1 VTNWQVMLGSVEG
14 MRPGAAP
21 GDGTESLRVNARS
34 AGEDLIERDA
44 ELETL
49 AVALARLEDRIGG
62 VVTVNAPAGL
72 GKTTL
77 VERAITAATRAG
89 YRVRSAAP
97 GPQER
102 HFAYGVMRT
111 LLEAPLHD
119 ADESEQARL
128 LDGAAAQAGELLL
141 GGTVPGPDATTGIAH
156 SMLWLCAALTDG
168 TAPMLLVI
176 DDGHWADRPSLEVIS
191 YLARRVSDV
200 PVLIVLAFRPDVP
213 DAASDLLTLI
223 GDGRFTE
230 SLILRPLTAA
240 GSAELMRRS
249 APAAPIDVCRRCHD
263 AAHGN
268 PWLVGELG
276 HQVASHGP
284 GSLSFPIGSEMPVRA
299 LARDVIDRRLAAL
312 SAGDRAVSAALAVL
326 GERGATHVVAAVA
339 GMSLDDVATSRDAL
353 GSAGLLRPDA
363 QGLAHALIAAAILE
377 SLPRAESERLHREAA
392 RTLLSDGARSDIV
405 AGHLLQCPP
414 HGDRATAAVLRDAAN
429 NASRRG
435 APHAAAAYLQRAL
448 EERAPGDDRGQLLA
462 ALAVATFDAGLAG
475 ARERLRQAL
484 AQVDDHTSRVELLT
498 RLATWYVLDAGD
510 DELSALLAQE
520 VAADHGPDTRLALEV
535 AALEM
540 LIMVPDRH
548 PERAARLAALTD
560 DDAADPI
567 LERAV
572 LAHRAWLATE
582 LGIPDAATCA
592 AFARR
597 ALDGDLLLAEAGS
610 RAGFHCCVRALIFT
624 DHFAQ
629 AGAAITAL
637 RKDHTVRGSLRLQAG
652 AAWYAAELAQRTGQI
667 ADAENEAR
675 LALDLTPD
683 DVNLFTGGA
692 IEILVWAL
700 AQRGAFAEAHALL
713 EEHGLRGNLGEQIWE
728 IGILHSRSVLALAE
742 GDFPRAHDE
751 AVHAGRLRIA
761 QGRPNPAWT
770 PWRATASLAL
780 AHQGHRSDAAALA
793 AEELALAERFGA
805 ATAVL
810 TATHAAAVAEP
821 DDAKRREL
829 CETALARTG
838 APGSVLELSCL
849 RLELG
854 HALTRLGHRV
864 RARGPL
870 QRALADADR
879 TGATLLAERAR
890 RELVATGLRPRRAQT
905 EGVASLTPRQRQ
917 VCELAASGT
926 TNRAIAQQ
934 LFLSVKTVE
943 THLAAAYEKLG
954 VETREALVDALHA
967 RPETSVP

>member
-1 VTNWQVMLGSVEG
+1 MLGNVEG
-14 MRPGAAP
+14 IRPGEAP
-21 GDGTESLRVNARS
+21 GGGAEPLPVNAGS
-34 AGEDLIERDA
+34 ADADLIERDG
-44 ELETL
+44 ELDTL
-49 AVALARLEDRIGG
+49 AVALARLADRVGG
-62 VVTVNAPAGL
+62 VITIKASAGL

-77 VERAITAATRAG
+77 VERAAAGATGAG

-119 ADESEQARL
+119 ADESERARL
-128 LDGAAAQAGELLL
+128 LDGAAAQAGDLLL
-141 GGTVPGPDATTGIAH
+141 GGTAPGPDATTSIAH
-156 SMLWLCAALTDG
+156 SMLWLCAGLTDG
-168 TAPMLLVI
+168 TAPMVLIV

-191 YLARRVSDV
+191 YVARRLSDV

-213 DAASDLLTLI
+213 EAASDLLTLI
-223 GDGRFTE
+223 GDGRFAQ
-230 SLILRPLTAA
+230 SLTPRPLTAA

-284 GSLSFPIGSEMPVRA
+284 DSLSFPIGSRPPVRG
-299 LARDVIDRRLAAL
+299 LARDVISRRLAAL
-312 SAGDRAVSAALAVL
+312 SPGDRAVSAALAVL
-326 GERGATHVVAAVA
+326 GERQPPHVVAAVA
-339 GMSLDDVATSRDAL
+339 GMSLDDLAAARDAL
-353 GSAGLLRPDA
+353 GSAGLLRRDA

-377 SLPRAESERLHREAA
+377 NLPRAESERLHREAA
-392 RTLLSDGARSDIV
+392 HTLLSDGARSDIV

-414 HGDRATAAVLRDAAN
+414 HGDRVAATVLQDAAVD
-429 NASRRG
+429 ASRRG
-435 APHAAAAYLQRAL
+435 APHAAVAYLQRAL

-462 ALAVATFDAGLAG
+462 ALAVATFDAGLPG
-475 ARERLRQAL
+475 ARDRLREAL
-484 AQVDDHTSRVELLT
+484 AQVDDHASRVELLT

-510 DELSALLAQE
+510 DELSALLARE

-548 PERAARLAALTD
+548 PERAARLAALAD
-560 DDAADPI
+560 DDGADPI

-582 LGIPDAATCA
+582 LGTPDAAICA

-597 ALDGDLLLAEAGS
+597 ALDGDLLLVEAGI

-624 DHFAQ
+624 DNFAQ
-629 AGAAITAL
+629 AGAAVSAM
-637 RKDHTVRGSLRLQAG
+637 RQDHGVRGSLRLQAG
-652 AAWYAAELAQRTGQI
+652 AAWYAAELAQRTGRV

-700 AQRGAFAEAHALL
+700 AERGAFAEAHALL
-713 EEHGLRGNLGEQIWE
+713 AEHGLADSLGGQIWE
-728 IGILHSRSVLALAE
+728 IGILHSRAVLALAE
-742 GDFPRAHDE
+742 GDFPRAHDQ
-751 AVHAGRLRIA
+751 AVHAGRLRLA

-780 AHQGHRSDAAALA
+780 AHQGRQSEAAALA
-793 AEELALAERFGA
+793 AEELLLAERFGA
-805 ATAVL
+805 PTVILTAV
-810 TATHAAAVAEP
+810 HAAAVAEP
-821 DDAKRREL
+821 DDARRLEL
-829 CETALARTG
+829 CETALARID
-838 APGSVLELSCL
+838 APCSVLGLSRM

-854 HALTRLGHRV
+854 HALTRLGRRV
-864 RARGPL
+864 PARGPL
-870 QRALADADR
+870 QQALADADR
-879 TGATLLAERAR
+879 TGATLLAEAAR
-890 RELVATGLRPRRAQT
+890 RELVATGLRPRRTQT
-905 EGVASLTPRQRQ
+905 EGLASLTPRQRQ
-917 VCELAASGT
+917 VCELAACGT
-926 TNRAIAQQ
+926 TNRAIAQH

-954 VETREALVDALHA
+954 VETREALVDALHPPA
-967 RPETSVP
+967 DQRP

>member
-1 VTNWQVMLGSVEG
+1 MLGCVEG
-14 MRPGAAP
+14 IGPGAAP
-21 GDGTESLRVNARS
+21 DRGTELLPRS
-34 AGEDLIERDA
+34 AGGDLIERDG

-49 AVALARLEDRIGG
+49 AVALARLEDRVGG
-62 VVTVNAPAGL
+62 VVTIKAPAGL

-77 VERAITAATRAG
+77 VERATARAAEAG
-89 YRVRSAAP
+89 YRVRGAAP

-119 ADESEQARL
+119 ADESERARL
-128 LDGAAAQAGELLL
+128 LDGAAAQAGDLLL
-141 GGTVPGPDATTGIAH
+141 GGTLPGTHATTSIAH
-156 SMLWLCAALTDG
+156 SILWLCAALTDG
-168 TAPMLLVI
+168 TAPMMLVI

-191 YLARRVSDV
+191 YLARRVCDV

-223 GDGRFTE
+223 GDGRFTQ
-230 SLILRPLTAA
+230 SLTLRPLTAA

-276 HQVASHGP
+276 HQFAFHGP
-284 GSLSFPIGSEMPVRA
+284 DSLSFPIGSGTPVRA
-299 LARDVIDRRLAAL
+299 LARDVITRRLAAL
-312 SAGDRAVSAALAVL
+312 SPGDRAVSAALAVL
-326 GERGATHVVAAVA
+326 GERQRPHVVAAVA
-339 GMSLDDVATSRDAL
+339 GMSLDDVAAARDAL
-353 GSAGLLRPDA
+353 ASAALLGPDA
-363 QGLAHALIAAAILE
+363 RGLAHALIAAAILE
-377 SLPRAESERLHREAA
+377 NLPRAESERLHREAA
-392 RTLLSDGARSDIV
+392 RTLLSDGAHSEIV
-405 AGHLLQCPP
+405 AGHLLQCPA
-414 HGDRATAAVLRDAAN
+414 HGDSVAAAVLQDAAT

-435 APHAAAAYLQRAL
+435 APHAAAAYLRRAL
-448 EERAPGDDRGQLLA
+448 DERAPDDDRGQLLA
-462 ALAVATFDAGLAG
+462 ALAVATFDAGLPG
-475 ARERLRQAL
+475 ARDRLREAL
-484 AQVDDHTSRVELLT
+484 AQVDDHASRVELLT
-498 RLATWYVLDAGD
+498 RLATWYVLDASD
-510 DELSALLAQE
+510 DELSALLARE

-548 PERAARLAALTD
+548 SERAARLAALTD

-572 LAHRAWLATE
+572 MAHRAWLATE

-597 ALDGDLLLAEAGS
+597 ALEGDRLLAEAGS

-624 DHFAQ
+624 DHFAE
-629 AGAAITAL
+629 AGAAIAAM
-637 RKDHTVRGSLRLQAG
+637 REDHTVRGSLRLQAG
-652 AAWYAAELAQRTGQI
+652 AAWYAAELAQRTGRI

-700 AQRGAFAEAHALL
+700 AERGAFGEAHALL
-713 EEHGLRGNLGEQIWE
+713 EAHGLADNLGGQIWE
-728 IGILHSRSVLALAE
+728 IGILHSRAVLALAE
-742 GDFPRAHDE
+742 GDFPRAHDQ
-751 AVHAGRLRIA
+751 AVHVGRLRIA

-770 PWRATASLAL
+770 PWRATASRAL
-780 AHQGHRSDAAALA
+780 AHQGHQSDAAGLA
-793 AEELALAERFGA
+793 ADELALAQRFGA
-805 ATAVL
+805 PTAILTASHATAV
-810 TATHAAAVAEP
+810 AEA
-821 DDAKRREL
+821 DDARRLEI
-829 CETALARTG
+829 CETALARIG
-838 APGSVLELSCL
+838 APCSVLELSRM

-854 HALTRLGHRV
+854 HALTRLGRRV
-864 RARGPL
+864 QARRSL
-870 QRALADADR
+870 QLALADADR
-879 TGATLLAERAR
+879 TGATLLAEAAR

-954 VETREALVDALHA
+954 VETRDALVDALHTTA
-967 RPETSVP
+967 DQRP

>member
-1 VTNWQVMLGSVEG
+1 MLGSVEG
-14 MRPGAAP
+14 TRAGAAP
-21 GDGTESLRVNARS
+21 GGGTEPLRANARS
-34 AGEDLIERDA
+34 AGSDLIERDR

-49 AVALARLEDRIGG
+49 AAALARLEDRVGG
-62 VVTVNAPAGL
+62 VVTVVAPAGL

-77 VERAITAATRAG
+77 VERATAGATEAG

-102 HFAYGVMRT
+102 HFAYGVIRT
-111 LLEAPLHD
+111 LLEAPLHE
-119 ADESEQARL
+119 ADESERARL
-128 LDGAAAQAGELLL
+128 LDGAAVQAGDLLL
-141 GGTVPGPDATTGIAH
+141 GGTVPGPGATTSIAH
-156 SMLWLCAALTDG
+156 SILWLCAALTDG
-168 TAPMLLVI
+168 TAPMMLVI
-176 DDGHWADRPSLEVIS
+176 DDGHWADRPSLEVIN
-191 YLARRVSDV
+191 YLARRVCDV

-223 GDGRFTE
+223 GDGRFTQ
-230 SLILRPLTAA
+230 SLTLRPLTAA
-240 GSAELMRRS
+240 GSVELMRRS
-249 APAAPIDVCRRCHD
+249 APAAPTDVCRRCHD

-276 HQVASHGP
+276 HQVAAHGA
-284 GSLSFPIGSEMPVRA
+284 GSLSFPAGSGTPVRA
-299 LARDVIDRRLAAL
+299 LAHDVIAGRLAAL
-312 SAGDRAVSAALAVL
+312 SPGDRAVGAALAVL
-326 GERGATHVVAAVA
+326 GERQRPQVVAAVA
-339 GMSLDDVATSRDAL
+339 GMSLDEVAAARDAL
-353 GSAGLLRPDA
+353 GSAGLLGADA

-377 SLPRAESERLHREAA
+377 NLPRAESERLHREAA
-392 RTLLSDGARSDIV
+392 RTLHSDGARSDIV
-405 AGHLLQCPP
+405 AVHLLQCPP
-414 HGDRATAAVLRDAAN
+414 HGDGVAAAVLQDAAIH
-429 NASRRG
+429 ATRRG

-448 EERAPGDDRGQLLA
+448 EERAPGEDRGQLLA
-462 ALAVATFDAGLAG
+462 ALAVATFDAGLPG
-475 ARERLRQAL
+475 ARDRLREAL
-484 AQVDDHTSRVELLT
+484 AEVEDHASRVELLT

-510 DELSALLAQE
+510 DELSALLARE
-520 VAADHGPDTRLALEV
+520 VAADHSPDTRLALEV

-560 DDAADPI
+560 DDGADPI
-567 LERAV
+567 LECAV

-582 LGIPDAATCA
+582 LGTPDAAACA
-592 AFARR
+592 GFAHR

-624 DHFAQ
+624 DQFAE
-629 AGAAITAL
+629 AGGVITAM
-637 RKDHTVRGSLRLQAG
+637 REDRTVRGSLRLQAG
-652 AAWYAAELAQRTGQI
+652 AAWYAAELAQRTGRI

-700 AQRGAFAEAHALL
+700 AERGAFAEAHALL
-713 EEHGLRGNLGEQIWE
+713 EEHNLVGNLGGQIWE
-728 IGILHSRSVLALAE
+728 IGILHSRAVLALAE
-742 GDFPRAHDE
+742 GDFSRAHDQ

-780 AHQGHRSDAAALA
+780 AHQGHRSEAAALA
-793 AEELALAERFGA
+793 AEELALAGRFGA
-805 ATAVL
+805 PGAILIA
-810 TATHAAAVAEP
+810 AHAQAVAES
-821 DDAKRREL
+821 DDARRLEL
-829 CETALARTG
+829 CETVLARMS
-838 APGSVLELSCL
+838 APCSVVELSRM

-854 HALTRLGHRV
+854 HALTRIGRRV
-864 RARGPL
+864 QARGPL
-870 QRALADADR
+870 QLALADADR

-905 EGVASLTPRQRQ
+905 EGVAALTPRQRQ

-926 TNRAIAQQ
+926 ANRAIAQQ

-954 VETREALVDALHA
+954 VETREALVDAF
-967 RPETSVP
+967 RRSE